1 MNDKKICFIACVND
15 KDFFSECLLYISRL
29 HIPEGY
35 EVDVISIEE
44 ATSMTSGYNEGMKSS
59 DAKYKIYLHQDT
71 FITDLFFLQEMID
84 IFTSDS
90 KIGMIGIVGTPLMPE
105 DGCMWNKP
113 RVFSLYSN
121 SNCDIEKCEIY
132 AEPGTYKY
140 VSVEAIDGLLIAT
153 QYDFPWRDDL
163 FKEFDFYDASQ
174 SMEFI
179 RKGYKVVV
187 PIFHKPV
194 CVHDDGLILSL
205 INYDEN
211 RKKYIAEY
219 LS

>member
-1 MNDKKICFIACVND
+1 MGHSSLKTQTGDERF
-15 KDFFSECLLYISRL
+15 
-29 HIPEGY
+29 H
-35 EVDVISIEE
+35 EV
-44 ATSMTSGYNEGMKSS
+44 
-59 DAKYKIYLHQDT
+59 
-71 FITDLFFLQEMID
+71 
-84 IFTSDS
+84 
-90 KIGMIGIVGTPLMPE
+90 
-105 DGCMWNKP
+105 
-113 RVFSLYSN
+113 
-121 SNCDIEKCEIY
+121 IEKCEIY

-153 QYDFPWRDDL
+153 QYDFPWREDL

-205 INYDEN
+205 TPSAVI
-211 RKKYIAEY
+211 
-219 LS
+219 